1 VLLID
6 HHEIEPRRAEDLDRG
21 RVGRFDE
28 AAPHQFAAGDPFA
41 KAGLAGLRWHGFV
54 LSGVSPAMMGCR
66 LFIGI
71 PGEA

>member
-21 RVGRFDE
+21 RVGRFNE

-54 LSGVSPAMMGCR
+54 PKWHAPALMG
-66 LFIGI
+66 
-71 PGEA
+71 